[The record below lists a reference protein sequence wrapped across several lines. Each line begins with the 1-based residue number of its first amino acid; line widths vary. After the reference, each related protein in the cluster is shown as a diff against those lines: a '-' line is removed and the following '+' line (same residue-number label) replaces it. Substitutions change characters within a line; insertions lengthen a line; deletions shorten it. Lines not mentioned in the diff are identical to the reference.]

1 MHQVLADLPGR
12 GGGTAG
18 DRRLLLLEVTNPPP
32 ATPSPP
38 AGTGGGSGVDGI
50 RERAALLG
58 GHAQAGWEHG
68 QWVLRAELPLR

>member
-58 GHAQAGWEHG
+58 GRTQAVIAAYKSGFVSPG
-68 QWVLRAELPLR
+68 

>member
-12 GGGTAG
+12 GGGTA
-18 DRRLLLLEVTNPPP
+18 RRPPPPLEVTNPPP